1 MLYKITSKQLLP
13 FISNKNL
20 YNHVKEVI
28 DIAQQASDLA
38 VKNLYSNVVDPFS
51 AIFDAL
57 RQEITLIDWIE
68 QETARQ
74 IQKTMQN
81 ALGDFHQAIIGSM
94 NGWEDLSVGHVVDVR
109 NVKRKIIAEVK
120 NKYNTTKG
128 SDKKS
133 IYDNINSQL
142 MTVCKG
148 FTGYYVEIIPKS
160 KRSYNKVFTPS
171 DNITQQQRPVNESIR
186 VIDGKS
192 FYALASGH
200 QEALKM
206 LYTVL
211 PKVISDIL
219 GVDHKNVTKDALF
232 MELFDRA
239 Y

>member
-1 MLYKITSKQLLP
+1 MPYKIPSKRILP
-13 FISNKNL
+13 FISNKKL
-20 YNHVKEVI
+20 YNHVKEVL

-57 RQEITLIDWIE
+57 RQEITLINWMD

-94 NGWEDLSVGHVVDVR
+94 HGWENLSVGHVVDVC

-133 IYDNINSQL
+133 IYDNLNSQL
-142 MTVCKG
+142 STVYKG
-148 FTGYYVEIIPKS
+148 FTGYYVEIIPKG
-160 KRSYNKVFTPS
+160 RLPYNKVFTPS
-171 DNITQQQRPVNESIR
+171 DNVTQTRRPVNERIR

-206 LYTVL
+206 LYVIL

-219 GVDHKNVTKDALF
+219 GVDYRNVTKDALF
-232 MELFDRA
+232 MELFNRA